1 MTPLLRPMTPLLR
14 PMTPLLRLVIPAN
27 QLLAFRVR
35 VGVADHAVVVDLAR
49 LENAFIDLI
58 LQELPCRSCWHFGF
72 FDEIV
77 RCEFVIANLRRD

>member
-1 MTPLLRPMTPLLR
+1 MTPI
-14 PMTPLLRLVIPAN
+14 LRLVIPAN

-35 VGVADHAVVVDLAR
+35 VGVADHAIVVDLAR
-49 LENAFIDLI
+49 FKNALFDLI
-58 LQELPCRSCWHFGF
+58 LQKLPRRSWWHFGF